1 MAKSPRVAVIN
12 EVLAHKLFGKSDP
25 IGRHFR
31 LDSADGPE
39 LRIVGMANQGIYTY
53 WAEPA
58 QEAVWTPSSQD
69 YSCLRFLLTDCTLYK
84 YTVQCMAEG
93 PQIRIDPASGV
104 PAVRQITDGLRVLLV
119 EGALAPGA
127 ELPSVRRLAMEL
139 GIHFNTVA
147 EAYRQLAAEG
157 WLDLKHGR
165 GSIVVERVMPPSPD
179 RDWTEDFRNRL
190 RGMVAHMR
198 SEGIS
203 AEGIAAELRAM
214 AEVVTQ
220 S

>member
-1 MAKSPRVAVIN
+1 M
-12 EVLAHKLFGKSDP
+12 
-25 IGRHFR
+25 IG
-31 LDSADGPE
+31 A
-39 LRIVGMANQGIYTY
+39 
-53 WAEPA
+53 
-58 QEAVWTPSSQD
+58 
-69 YSCLRFLLTDCTLYK
+69 
-84 YTVQCMAEG
+84 
-93 PQIRIDPASGV
+93 PQVRIDPGSGV
-104 PAVRQITDGLRVLLV
+104 PAVRQIMDGLRVLLV

-165 GSIVVERVMPPSPD
+165 GAIVVQRVMPPAPD
-179 RDWTEDFRNRL
+179 RARTEDFRNRL
-190 RGMVAHMR
+190 RGLVAQMR
-198 SEGIS
+198 AEGIS

-220 S
+220 